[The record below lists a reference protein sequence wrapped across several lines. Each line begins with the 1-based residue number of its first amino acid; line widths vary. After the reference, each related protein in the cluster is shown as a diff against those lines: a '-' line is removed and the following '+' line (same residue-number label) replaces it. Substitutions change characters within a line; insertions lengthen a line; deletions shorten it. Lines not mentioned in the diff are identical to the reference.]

1 MYFVGVPLL
10 IVPFAIYNIFAFI
23 IPGVTWNVPVLGITL
38 YSGAEWQISPGDI
51 IVTVSILI
59 LLVELVKLTRLGVR
73 SWVDHLL
80 SFALFAAMTAEF
92 LTVQTVATPTFFLLL
107 VISFVDFVGGI
118 VSALGAR
125 AARRRALQVDY
136 PPYPAPAEAPRPTPA
151 PQPTPAPEPKVEPT
165 PEIVAE
171 PKPEPQLEPKTEPK
185 TESKTESKPD
195 PKPPSTSSE
204 PSPA

>member
-23 IPGVTWNVPVLGITL
+23 IPGVTWNVPVLSITL
-38 YSGAEWQISPGDI
+38 QSGAEWQISPGDI
-51 IVTVSILI
+51 LITVSILI

-80 SFALFAAMTAEF
+80 SFALFAGMTAEF
-92 LTVQTVATPTFFLLL
+92 VMVQTVATPTFFLLL
-107 VISFVDFVGGI
+107 VIAFVDFVGGI

-136 PPYPAPAEAPRPTPA
+136 APYPAPPEPPRAEPKPA
-151 PQPTPAPEPKVEPT
+151 PKSEPIVEPKIEPKIEPKVEPR
-165 PEIVAE
+165 PIAAE
-171 PKPEPQLEPKTEPK
+171 TKIEPQVDT
-185 TESKTESKPD
+185 
-195 PKPPSTSSE
+195 KPPSTSSE

>member
-136 PPYPAPAEAPRPTPA
+136 APYPAPAEAPRPEPA
-151 PQPTPAPEPKVEPT
+151 PAPRPAPTPEPRIEPT

-171 PKPEPQLEPKTEPK
+171 PKPEPQTEPK

>member
-10 IVPFAIYNIFAFI
+10 IVPFAIYNIFAFL
-23 IPGVTWNVPVLGITL
+23 IPGVNWGAPFASVTL
-38 YSGAEWQISPGDI
+38 HSGAQWQIAPGDI
-51 IVTVSILI
+51 LIAFSILI

-136 PPYPAPAEAPRPTPA
+136 APYPAPAEAPRPEPAPPAPRPAPA
-151 PQPTPAPEPKVEPT
+151 PQSRIEPT

-171 PKPEPQLEPKTEPK
+171 PKPEPQLEPK

>member
-23 IPGVTWNVPVLGITL
+23 IPGVTWNVPVLSVTL
-38 YSGAEWQISPGDI
+38 HSGAEWQISPGDI
-51 IVTVSILI
+51 LITVSILI

-80 SFALFAAMTAEF
+80 SFALFAGMTAEF
-92 LTVQTVATPTFFLLL
+92 LMVQTVATPTFFLLL

-136 PPYPAPAEAPRPTPA
+136 APYPAPAEAPRPAPMPA
-151 PQPTPAPEPKVEPT
+151 PQPEPFVEPRVEPKIEPKVEPQPT
-165 PEIVAE
+165 VAE
-171 PKPEPQLEPKTEPK
+171 PAVDT
-185 TESKTESKPD
+185 
-195 PKPPSTSSE
+195 KPPAA
-204 PSPA
+204 PSQTNPV